1 MGSIDDPLLFFGAQ
15 WLLGA
20 DDEDQSAGG
29 LMTSSSDTDLAIKGI
44 TSASMKLDAILKA
57 GQHINGKIDDWFL
70 SFTSC

>member
-1 MGSIDDPLLFFGAQ
+1 LGSIDDPLLFFGAQ
-15 WLLGA
+15 RLGA

-44 TSASMKLDAILKA
+44 TSASMKRDAILKA
-57 GQHINGKIDDWFL
+57 ARHIYGKIDDWSL